1 MPCDKFVPLCAE
13 SVSFDSQNRYPHSLN
28 PYPYAQNRYPSSLN
42 PYPYAQ
48 NLYPHS
54 LHRCP
59 RWFNPYHSL
68 FVESVP
74 ALLYR
79 IICPFR
85 SATHKATDSANK
97 GTDEV
102 NKGTA
107 KAGSRL
113 KGFEVE
119 GV

>member
-1 MPCDKFVPLCAE
+1 MPCDKSVPYAQ
-13 SVSFDSQNRYPHSLN
+13 SPYPSSQNR
-28 PYPYAQNRYPSSLN
+28 
-42 PYPYAQ
+42 YPYAQ
-48 NLYPHS
+48 NLYPYS

-68 FVESVP
+68 FAESVP

-79 IICPFR
+79 IICSIPW
-85 SATHKATDSANK
+85 ATHKGTDSANKGTDSATK